1 MKRPFVGVTCGLS
14 SERCND
20 LSPNMPF
27 YHVYSIYCEA
37 IWNAGGQPVIL
48 PPVNSTAEAETADD
62 LLAHL
67 DGIFFS
73 GGGLSTAKSTGTL
86 QPLMTQQ
93 PIRSAGERTLIQRC
107 QAKKLPIIGSCRG
120 HQMICETLGG
130 TLGDGVLINHRQ
142 DFPYSEPTHWIT
154 VLENTKL
161 SALIGD
167 DAWNVNSIHRQ
178 YVQTCPSG
186 FRVNAVG
193 PEGTVE
199 GMEAEDPDW
208 FCMTFQYHPEMMPSD
223 ERAAIVLKAFIRA
236 ATAYAFGKEELQ
248 RCSIY

>member
-1 MKRPFVGVTCGLS
+1 MKRPFIGITCGLS

-20 LSPNMPF
+20 LSPNLPF

-37 IWNAGGQPVIL
+37 IWNAGGRPVIL
-48 PPVNSTAEAETADD
+48 PPVNPAETEETADA
-62 LLAHL
+62 LLEHL
-67 DGIFFS
+67 DGIFFT
-73 GGGLSTAKSTGTL
+73 GGGLSTTKSTGKVL
-86 QPLMTQQ
+86 PLMAQQ
-93 PIRSAGERTLIQRC
+93 PIRSAAEQALIQRC

-130 TLGDGVLINHRQ
+130 TLSDSVLTNHQ
-142 DFPYSEPTHWIT
+142 QAFPYSDPAHWVT
-154 VLENTKL
+154 VGENTKL

-167 DAWNVNSIHRQ
+167 EAWNVNSIHCQ
-178 YVQTCPSG
+178 YVQTCPKG

-208 FCMTFQYHPEMMPSD
+208 FCMTFQYHPEMLVSD
-223 ERAAIVLKAFIRA
+223 HRAAILLKAFIRA
-236 ATAYAFGKEELQ
+236 ANAFAN
-248 RCSIY
+248 R